1 MSARARL
8 HVFGYFPSLPHTAPK
23 RVENPQREGGR
34 LGMRVLL
41 ALAFGRDG
49 VKVLYQ

>member
-8 HVFGYFPSLPHTAPK
+8 HVFGFFASLPHTAPK
-23 RVENPQREGGR
+23 GVEITQREGRTVGDACFASVSLPQR
-34 LGMRVLL
+34 R
-41 ALAFGRDG
+41 